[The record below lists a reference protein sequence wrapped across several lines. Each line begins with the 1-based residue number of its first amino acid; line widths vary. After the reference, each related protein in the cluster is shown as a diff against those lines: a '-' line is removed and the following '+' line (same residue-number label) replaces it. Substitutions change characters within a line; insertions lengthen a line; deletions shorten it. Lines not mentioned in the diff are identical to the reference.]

1 MVTTNVRFEDQDEK
15 LLDVIKQTAKQNRRS
30 MNAEILRA
38 IEYYL
43 KNAPEAQYQV
53 DQAKPSKKVV
63 KAKKET

>member
-1 MVTTNVRFEDQDEK
+1 MVRVTLRINEHTLYEAIEN
-15 LLDVIKQTAKQNRRS
+15 TAKQNRRS

-53 DQAKPSKKVV
+53 EDEKPIKKELKKKKV
-63 KAKKET
+63 